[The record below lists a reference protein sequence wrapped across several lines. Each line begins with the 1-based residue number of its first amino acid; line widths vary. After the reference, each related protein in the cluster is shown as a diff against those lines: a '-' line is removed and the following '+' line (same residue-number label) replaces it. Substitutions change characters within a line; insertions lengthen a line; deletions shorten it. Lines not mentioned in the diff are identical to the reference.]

1 MVKRN
6 NMEEEEDWSVE
17 EEEVRYHYGHFKVQG
32 NISWHLLVCLF
43 MWCTTWSPNLTFYV
57 MWIFPCRLAPD
68 IRITITIYNLILFK
82 HGGAFRASR
91 VFMRCTVQ

>member
-1 MVKRN
+1 MSRPLSEHGSDVIRDRTLLHNSSHNNLIRRRALQHKIVKTLTMVKRS

-43 MWCTTWSPNLTFYV
+43 MWCTT
-57 MWIFPCRLAPD
+57 
-68 IRITITIYNLILFK
+68 
-82 HGGAFRASR
+82 
-91 VFMRCTVQ
+91 